1 MLNTGDTGIANN
13 ISRSE
18 FHLRGTKIFTLMLG
32 LNFGMLIIIINI
44 IDDDLSSSSMSSSLA
59 LLVLDVVVA
68 RKNVD
73 LKEVLDTVLAS
84 RMGEPELASKMT
96 TIRWNPKHSNQ
107 EC

>member
-32 LNFGMLIIIINI
+32 LNFGMLIIIIINI
-44 IDDDLSSSSMSSSLA
+44 IDDNFSSSSMSSSLA

-68 RKNVD
+68 RWSVD

-84 RMGEPELASKMT
+84 RMGEPPMT
-96 TIRWNPKHSNQ
+96 IGPDGDDDDNF
-107 EC
+107 